1 MGNWIQLSIKAPIKP
16 LEKIAS
22 GISTVTTA
30 IATAISIQK
39 SILQIISALAI
50 DFLNIEAIAIKTALK
65 ILEDTLE
72 QYIITDAKLHMLVV
86 PVRKRLPYNLYSD
99 YAMPQEEDSWVI
111 DDSIDDESKKQLQ
124 EALERVAHYDQ
135 GNPGFARTVIEAAYD
150 RDDPNAPKYDND
162 DAVFGMVFLCGA
174 QSMLGVYD
182 LLRALQGVL
191 GTALKGNSL
200 IPTTMTRTPQDLKVK
215 PIAVPSSSRV
225 GAQLTWGNPPTF
237 QTLAEY
243 DGVRVRLDE
252 IAIIRSTN
260 DDVMNAKDWMA
271 IFGGSQ
277 PEYMGTGTN
286 EVDDALESADGQSTV
301 IKIYRF
307 DGVRNA
313 YIDDDE
319 DLEKGTAYY
328 YAVAYKYALAEDLPQ
343 SELEYEAQKYHQI
356 SNVVKVLVE
365 DTIPSTRGGIAP
377 DWITHPSA
385 LDLIPDLKFFMALL
399 QNQLNALGSFSFGAN
414 AALQS
419 YIKFLAAELTRY
431 QDFATEINAKVQK
444 LASLLQLPAAGIY
457 VTTISSSA
465 GGTDAFL
472 QEMTRRLTDE
482 SDTTAPP
489 FFRNGFVSGIVLML
503 GAPNP
508 AEFASTK
515 ALLELLFGP
524 GSAQTPFEDAL
535 DSIDHLLDAL
545 EDKMFGN
552 DMKEGTPETTVSSKT
567 FDDAMNPVEA
577 SDPSANIPFDP

>member
-1 MGNWIQLSIKAPIKP
+1 M
-16 LEKIAS
+16 
-22 GISTVTTA
+22 
-30 IATAISIQK
+30 
-39 SILQIISALAI
+39 
-50 DFLNIEAIAIKTALK
+50 
-65 ILEDTLE
+65 
-72 QYIITDAKLHMLVV
+72 VV
-86 PVRKRLPYNLYSD
+86 
-99 YAMPQEEDSWVI
+99 
-111 DDSIDDESKKQLQ
+111 
-124 EALERVAHYDQ
+124 
-135 GNPGFARTVIEAAYD
+135 
-150 RDDPNAPKYDND
+150 
-162 DAVFGMVFLCGA
+162 LCGA

-215 PIAVPSSSRV
+215 PIAVPNSSRV
-225 GAQLTWGNPPTF
+225 GARLTWTNPPIL

-286 EVDDALESADGQSTV
+286 EVDDALESDDELSKV
-301 IKIYRF
+301 IKLYRF
-307 DGVRNA
+307 DGVRDA

-328 YAVAYKYALAEDLPQ
+328 YTVAYKYALADDPVGTGEA
-343 SELEYEAQKYHQI
+343 EYEVQKYQQI

-365 DTIPSTRGGIAP
+365 DIVPSTRGGIAP
-377 DWITHPSA
+377 DWFTHPSA

-399 QNQLNALGSFSFGAN
+399 QNQLNALGSFSFGSS

-419 YIKFLAAELTRY
+419 YIKFLTAELTRY
-431 QDFATEINAKVQK
+431 QDFAKDINAKVAK
-444 LASLLQLPAAGIY
+444 LATLLQLPAAGIY
-457 VTTISSSA
+457 VTTISKDS
-465 GGTDAFL
+465 GGTDYFL

-482 SDTTAPP
+482 SDDTAPP
-489 FFRNGFVSGIVLML
+489 FFRNGFVAGIVILL

-515 ALLELLFGP
+515 KLLELLFGSS
-524 GSAQTPFEDAL
+524 SAQTAFENAL
-535 DSIDHLLDAL
+535 DSIDALLDSL
-545 EDKMFGN
+545 EDKTFGD
-552 DMKEGTPETTVSSKT
+552 DMQEGTSTTTTSSKT
-567 FDDAMNPVEA
+567 FDDAMNPVDA
-577 SDPSANIPFDP
+577 SSTDANVPFDP